1 MLAPWRIAASE
12 TLHPDAEES
21 LRLHL
26 AVARTAGPRRRFNR
40 DWQQVGFDLMPVDV
54 VARYMQRKE
63 TGFGD
68 EKHQLYEMAKQP
80 PLSEQIKQRGYE
92 KPVHLVTDGRS
103 GTIYDGHH
111 RIDIARQLGHTH
123 IPVEVSWR
131 SPYEDGS
138 QMYDTKVDPWFK
150 SWLTDMRRGRETVG
164 RRITASEL
172 PLFLNEHGEPIGINI
187 NDGKQD
193 FTGQILRGEKSVET
207 RDSDSL
213 KKYIGKRIG
222 LIRTGLGKAHVV
234 GYATLGEPK
243 FYDNRDDFNADYDL
257 HQVDEGSDYHFDN
270 AKHGIKFGYPL
281 HDVKHEPDPYPV
293 DSLGHRYRPIPRPLT
308 AMPAKDAYDDI
319 VSPYNRSDSQEI
331 HPGPWYHASDHDL
344 PDGTILTPGGGAS
357 QWQEEDYYGNERAS
371 RKNWVWVNHSPHQT
385 RVWGEHLYQVEPM
398 DEGPWEWN
406 GGGQLFTDGYVSPR
420 ARIVRKVPHSELMD
434 QIPDHFKPT
443 KMSNLDETDEERMR
457 RIYEPHPP
465 DDPNLPDSLKPHL
478 MLPTE
483 VAHHYREYD
492 RPRDENTRMLERV
505 IGDQGIRQPLRIST
519 DGSHAMLIEGNHRIN
534 VAHRLGIS
542 HVPVQVYLEKPGEVM
557 TNSEGSRPVPLE
569 PVLGDWITQNS
580 HRLRSF
586 WH

>member
-68 EKHQLYEMAKQP
+68 EKHELYQMSKQP

-164 RRITASEL
+164 RRITA
-172 PLFLNEHGEPIGINI
+172 
-187 NDGKQD
+187 
-193 FTGQILRGEKSVET
+193 
-207 RDSDSL
+207 
-213 KKYIGKRIG
+213 
-222 LIRTGLGKAHVV
+222 
-234 GYATLGEPK
+234 
-243 FYDNRDDFNADYDL
+243 
-257 HQVDEGSDYHFDN
+257 
-270 AKHGIKFGYPL
+270 
-281 HDVKHEPDPYPV
+281 
-293 DSLGHRYRPIPRPLT
+293 
-308 AMPAKDAYDDI
+308 MPAKDAYDDI

-357 QWQEEDYYGNERAS
+357 QWQEEDYYGNDRAS

-443 KMSNLDETDEERMR
+443 KG
-457 RIYEPHPP
+457 
-465 DDPNLPDSLKPHL
+465 
-478 MLPTE
+478 
-483 VAHHYREYD
+483 AH
-492 RPRDENTRMLERV
+492 
-505 IGDQGIRQPLRIST
+505 S
-519 DGSHAMLIEGNHRIN
+519 
-534 VAHRLGIS
+534 
-542 HVPVQVYLEKPGEVM
+542 
-557 TNSEGSRPVPLE
+557 
-569 PVLGDWITQNS
+569 
-580 HRLRSF
+580 
-586 WH
+586 